1 MRGFLRDLRFGARV
15 LGRAPAF
22 TLTATLAIG
31 LGTGAATAI
40 FSVLDGVVLRP
51 LPYAEPDRLVT
62 LWATNRTNGLSH
74 EQLSPVNFLDY
85 RSLDH
90 VFADAAAWW
99 RPEFTLT
106 QPGQDPIRV
115 NAVEA
120 SRNLFSVVGVSPAL
134 GAGFPQGEP
143 LHENGVAE
151 VVISHRLWQTRFGAD
166 PDIVGQAI
174 SLNGQPFMVLGVMPA
189 GFDFPGDVD
198 VWQRLRWD
206 LSQHSRGAHFMEAVA
221 RLAPWMTLE
230 RADAE
235 LDALGGRLGAE
246 FAATNGG
253 WSMRAVPLADEVV
266 GYFRPALFVLM
277 AAVGLL
283 LVIACVNVA
292 NLLLA
297 RATGRAREVA
307 VRSAIGASRG
317 RLVSQLLA
325 ESLLLAAGGTVLGLL
340 VAWIGVNALVAA
352 SPIDIPRLD
361 QVAIDGRVLAFAAM
375 LALATAV
382 VFGLAPAVLM
392 SRTDLQQTLKE
403 GGRGAGSGVGARR
416 MRHALVVGEI
426 ALSVALLVAAGL
438 IMRSVARL
446 AEVDPGVRPDRILT
460 VSIQLPQGSYREWPQ
475 VGRFFEDL
483 VDDLRRQPGIEAASA
498 SNFLPLAT
506 GWRIPFQIE
515 GRPPMPA
522 GDESRVQYHTA
533 GTGYFAALGVPVRT
547 GRTFDRHDNLDS
559 PGVVVI
565 NEAMARK
572 YWPGGDAVG
581 AKVQAQTTTIGPL
594 GVRLA
599 DSDLYEIVGV
609 VGDVKNSSLQRDAEP
624 AMYFSIPQFPFRE
637 MYLQVR
643 GRGAAETLLPV
654 VRDTVWDRDPALPI
668 SKVQTME
675 QVLGASVTRPRFLM
689 VLMSGFAALAL
700 LLAAVGIY
708 GILSYAVTERR
719 HEIGIRVA
727 LGAQAPSVV
736 WLVVRQGLVL
746 AAAGVGVGALAAY
759 LGGRSLSAL
768 LYQVGAADPLTFT
781 IVAAL
786 VLAVSI
792 VACYVPARRA
802 SRLDPLVALR
812 TE

>member
-1 MRGFLRDLRFGARV
+1 LRDLRFGARV
-15 LGRAPAF
+15 LTRAPAF
-22 TLTATLAIG
+22 TMTAMLALG

-51 LPYAEPDRLVT
+51 LPYVEPDRLVT
-62 LWATNRTNGLSH
+62 LWDTNRAKGLSH
-74 EQLSPVNFLDY
+74 EQISPVTFLDY
-85 RSLDH
+85 RALNH
-90 VFADAAAWW
+90 VFVDAAAWW

-106 QPGQDPIRV
+106 QPGQEPMRV

-120 SRNLFSVVGVSPAL
+120 SRNFFSVLGVSPAL
-134 GAGFPQGEP
+134 GPGFPSGEP
-143 LHENGVAE
+143 LHELRVTE
-151 VVISHRLWQTRFGAD
+151 VVISHRLWQSRFGAD
-166 PDIVGQAI
+166 PDIVGQVI
-174 SLNGQPFMVLGVMPA
+174 TLNGQSFTVLGVMPA
-189 GFDFPGDVD
+189 GFGFPGDVD

-206 LSQHSRGAHFMEAVA
+206 LSQHSRAAHFMEAVA
-221 RLAPWMTLE
+221 RLQPGVTLE
-230 RADAE
+230 AAAAE

-246 FAATNGG
+246 FAATNEG

-297 RATGRAREVA
+297 RATARAREVA

-325 ESLLLAAGGTVLGLL
+325 ESLVLAAGGAALGLL

-361 QVAIDGRVLAFAAM
+361 QVAIDGPVLAFATV

-392 SRTDLQQTLKE
+392 ARTNVQQALKE
-403 GGRGAGSGVGARR
+403 GGRGAGSGAGARR

-446 AEVDPGVRPDRILT
+446 AGVDSGVRPDGVLT
-460 VSIQLPQGSYREWPQ
+460 VSIQLPQGSYAEWPA
-475 VGRFFEDL
+475 VSRFYEDL
-483 VDDLRRQPGIEAASA
+483 LDDLRRQPGIEAASA

-515 GRPPMPA
+515 GRPPMPI
-522 GDESRVQYHTA
+522 GEESNVQYHTA
-533 GTGYFAALGVPVRT
+533 GTEYFATVGVPVRA
-547 GRTFDRHDNLDS
+547 GRTFDRHDTLDS

-572 YWPGGDAVG
+572 YWPGGDAIG
-581 AKVQAQTTTIGPL
+581 AKVHALTKYIGPL

-599 DSDLYEIVGV
+599 DSDEYEVVGV

-624 AMYFSIPQFPFRE
+624 AMYFPIPQFPFRE

-643 GRGAAETLLPV
+643 GRGAAAGLLPV
-654 VRDTVWDRDPALPI
+654 VRDTVWSRDPALPI

-700 LLAAVGIY
+700 VLAAVGIY

-727 LGAQAPSVV
+727 LGAQAPLVV
-736 WLVVRQGLVL
+736 WLVVRQGLAL
-746 AAAGVGVGALAAY
+746 AVAGVGLGALAAY

-768 LYQVGAADPLTFT
+768 LYEVGAADPLTFAV
-781 IVAAL
+781 VAAL
-786 VLAVSI
+786 VLGVAI

-802 SRLDPLVALR
+802 SRLDPITALR